1 MEATPLPPD
10 PPYSA
15 AEFETLTAFLDY
27 YRGVMIRKI
36 EGLDA
41 AGLRRSP
48 VDSATS
54 LGGLL
59 KHLAYVE
66 RNWFASRYGGMELEF
81 PWTEQDPDAD
91 FRLDDTEDAGTLI
104 AFYQSECQRSR
115 EVVAARPDLDRVVPA
130 SRGRNV
136 SLRWILVHMI
146 EETARHAGHADILRE
161 MVDGKVGD

>member
-1 MEATPLPPD
+1 M
-10 PPYSA
+10 
-15 AEFETLTAFLDY
+15 LTSFLDF

-41 AGLRRSP
+41 GGLRRSP
-48 VDSATS
+48 VDSGTS

-66 RNWFASRYGGMELEF
+66 RNWFAARFGGMDVDF
-81 PWTEQDPDAD
+81 PWTKEDPDAD
-91 FRLDDTEDAGTLI
+91 FRLDDTDDDQSLI
-104 AFYQSECQRSR
+104 DFYRAECQRSR
-115 EVVAARPDLDRVVPA
+115 EIVMANPDLDRVVPA
-130 SRGRNV
+130 SRGRHV

-146 EETARHAGHADILRE
+146 EETARHAGHADIIRE